1 MLDFGLDEPRDTVLE
16 PVPIPATTVR
26 VVEAD
31 ETHGVFMI
39 EPLPRG
45 FGMTLGNPLR
55 RILLSSIAGTAID
68 WVRIDGVQHEY
79 TTVPDVKEDVV
90 DILLNIKAVD
100 LRSAGDRPG
109 KLRLE
114 VEGRGEVTAGDIMAS
129 SDFDIVNPELHI
141 ATLDSDKARLVIEM
155 NVEQGRG
162 YQAASAH
169 EGLPI
174 GVLPVDAIFSPVRKV
189 NCTVERTRVGQHT
202 DFERLV
208 LEVWTN
214 GAMSP
219 SEAVRQGA
227 QELVEHFF
235 RFSTVA
241 DSPTDDSDK
250 PSWAAA
256 IPASQY
262 NMAVE
267 SLGLSARTLNCLK
280 RASIHKVGEVLE
292 RSRSDLLRI
301 RNFGERS
308 LEELDEKLALIGIRH
323 PELHD
328 EVPAVAEA
336 SGDEETAV
344 AVEEPPAEGDGGT
357 ADKDDGQDAK

>member
-1 MLDFGLDEPRDTVLE
+1 MLDFGLEESRDTVLE
-16 PVPIPATTVR
+16 PVPVPAATVR

-31 ETHGVFMI
+31 ETHGLFMI

-55 RILLSSIAGTAID
+55 RVLLSSIPGTAID

-79 TTVPDVKEDVV
+79 TTVKDVKEDVV
-90 DILLNIKAVD
+90 DIILNIKAID

-129 SDFDIVNPELHI
+129 SDFEIVNPELHI
-141 ATLDSDKARLVIEM
+141 ATLDSAKARLVIEM

-162 YQAASAH
+162 YQPASAH

-174 GVLPVDAIFSPVRKV
+174 GVLPVDAIFTPVRKV
-189 NCTVERTRVGQHT
+189 NYTVERTRVGQHT

-208 LEVWTN
+208 VEVWTN

-241 DSPTDDSDK
+241 DSPTENSDK
-250 PSWAAA
+250 PPLG

-292 RSRSDLLRI
+292 CSRNDLLRI

-323 PELHD
+323 PELRDDGAPALAAGPEDDDAGD
-328 EVPAVAEA
+328 EPADSDEET
-336 SGDEETAV
+336 GDEETD
-344 AVEEPPAEGDGGT
+344 EEDAGGE
-357 ADKDDGQDAK
+357 DE

>member
-1 MLDFGLDEPRDTVLE
+1 MLDFGLEESRDTVLE
-16 PVPIPATTVR
+16 PVPIPATSVR

-55 RILLSSIAGTAID
+55 RVLLSSIPGTAID

-79 TTVPDVKEDVV
+79 TTVKDVKEDVV

-100 LRSAGDRPG
+100 LRSSGDRPG

-114 VEGRGEVTAGDIMAS
+114 VEGRGEVTAADIMAS
-129 SDFDIVNPELHI
+129 SDFDVVNPELHI

-162 YQAASAH
+162 YQPASAR

-174 GVLPVDAIFSPVRKV
+174 GVLPVDAVFSPVRKV
-189 NCTVERTRVGQHT
+189 NCTVEHIRLGQYT
-202 DFERLV
+202 DYERLV

-214 GAMSP
+214 GAMTP

-235 RFSTVA
+235 RFSTVT
-241 DSPTDDSDK
+241 DSPTDDNHK

-280 RASIHKVGEVLE
+280 RAAIHKVGEVLE
-292 RSRSDLLRI
+292 RSRSELLRI

-323 PELHD
+323 PELHAED
-328 EVPAVAEA
+328 EPALAEA
-336 SGDEETAV
+336 SDEGATSEASDEP
-344 AVEEPPAEGDGGT
+344 VENEDRGGDG
-357 ADKDDGQDAK
+357 AKEDAE

>member
-1 MLDFGLDEPRDTVLE
+1 MLDFGLDEPRDTMLE
-16 PVPIPATTVR
+16 PVPVPAATVR
-26 VVEAD
+26 VTEAD
-31 ETHGVFMI
+31 ETHGVFVV

-55 RILLSSIAGTAID
+55 RILLSSIPGTGID

-79 TTVPDVKEDVV
+79 STVPNVKEDVV
-90 DILLNIKAVD
+90 DMLLNIKAIN
-100 LRSAGDRPG
+100 LRSVSNRPG

-114 VEGRGEVTAGDIMAS
+114 VEGKGEVCAGDIMAS
-129 SDFDIVNPELHI
+129 SDFEIVNPELHI
-141 ATLDSDKARLVIEM
+141 ATMDNANARLVIEM

-162 YQAASAH
+162 YQPASAH
-169 EGLPI
+169 NGLPI
-174 GVLPVDAIFSPVRKV
+174 GVLPVDAIFTPVRKV
-189 NCTVERTRVGQHT
+189 NFTVERTRVGQHT

-208 LEVWTN
+208 MEVWTN
-214 GAMSP
+214 GAVTP
-219 SEAVRQGA
+219 SEAVRLGA

-235 RFSTVA
+235 RFSTVT
-241 DSPTDDSDK
+241 DSPSDDSDK

-262 NMAVE
+262 NMGVE

-280 RASIHKVGEVLE
+280 RALIHKVGEVLE

-308 LEELDEKLALIGIRH
+308 LEELDEKLVLIGIRH
-323 PELHD
+323 PELRD
-328 EVPAVAEA
+328 DSAPASA
-336 SGDEETAV
+336 EETESV
-344 AVEEPPAEGDGGT
+344 PVDEEPPEDDDEED
-357 ADKDDGQDAK
+357 ADVIDDEDDED